1 VQDLHHSLAEKKI
14 HIGKNFTKGLG
25 AGMDPE
31 KGRRAAEETKEEL
44 QEAIHGADMVFIAC
58 GMGGGTGTGA
68 APVVAKISREEN
80 ILTIGVVT
88 KPFYF
93 EGRERMR
100 IAEEGLAELEKEV
113 DALIV
118 IPNDRIIAVADP
130 KMPVGDGFAMCNEVL
145 RQAVE
150 GISDLIVKPG
160 TFGNIDF
167 ADIRTILT
175 NSGTALMGIGI
186 ASGERRAQE
195 AAQKAINSPLLDIS
209 INGAKGILFSITGG
223 PDMTMHEMQEAA
235 KIIYEVAD
243 KDAKIITGTTIDQ
256 DMKTGEIKVTVIATG
271 FPNANRYSPGFS
283 SREGFGIIKPQVS
296 TNTQNINIEKKE
308 EAPFR
313 NFFSNKTTPT
323 AVAKIVE
330 KKPVII
336 EEKET
341 APEEDTPTEPE
352 KPTPKNK
359 NSDTQQKKGEIVAD
373 ISEDDSDDWSSSIP
387 SILRRNR

>member
-1 VQDLHHSLAEKKI
+1 
-14 HIGKNFTKGLG
+14 
-25 AGMDPE
+25 
-31 KGRRAAEETKEEL
+31 
-44 QEAIHGADMVFIAC
+44 
-58 GMGGGTGTGA
+58 
-68 APVVAKISREEN
+68 
-80 ILTIGVVT
+80 
-88 KPFYF
+88 
-93 EGRERMR
+93 
-100 IAEEGLAELEKEV
+100 
-113 DALIV
+113 
-118 IPNDRIIAVADP
+118 
-130 KMPVGDGFAMCNEVL
+130 MPVGDGFAMCNEVL